1 MDVYLSNVWLKSKFG
16 INFVF
21 QQIIN
26 GIMIVIVSGHI
37 ILQNVEVSSEYSST
51 REYQFR
57 VLEYWI
63 PEILT
68 SLIYI
73 DYILLRQLK
82 GGSIMVSTLNE
93 YLIFTNGQLYIMTR
107 IIHCVNKMSRD
118 IYIYVM
124 VFYTVSEEMPNFD
137 NLFLFIYF
145 VFWNFSERKTV

>member
-1 MDVYLSNVWLKSKFG
+1 LDVYLSNVWLKSKFG

-37 ILQNVEVSSEYSST
+37 FLQNVEVSSEYSST
-51 REYQFR
+51 REYLFR

-118 IYIYVM
+118 IYVM

-137 NLFLFIYF
+137 SLFLFIYF
-145 VFWNFSERKTV
+145 VFRNLSERKTV